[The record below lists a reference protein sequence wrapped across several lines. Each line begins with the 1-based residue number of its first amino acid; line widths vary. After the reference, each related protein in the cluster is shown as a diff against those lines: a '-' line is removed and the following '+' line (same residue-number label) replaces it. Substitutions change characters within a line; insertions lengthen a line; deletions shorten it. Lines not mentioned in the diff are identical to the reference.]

1 VVLAFGK
8 SDNLAAAYGIAVTT
22 TMLLTTG
29 LVTVVMHNAWKWS
42 LPVVAC
48 LGTVFLVVDLSF
60 FSANLLK
67 IAAGG
72 WFPLL
77 LGGLIFFLMVT
88 WHT

>member
-1 VVLAFGK
+1 MLAFGK
-8 SDNLAAAYGIAVTT
+8 SDNLAAAYGIAVST

-77 LGGLIFFLMVT
+77 L
-88 WHT
+88 